1 MRIAWADHC
10 LALYQNHPELA
21 KQINGICYLQ
31 QCLII
36 HWSEIYLLLF
46 IQDAIRS
53 KMSDPDEKV
62 RIAFCKIFSQI
73 DYESALKL
81 VDKELLE
88 VLGSRCRDRKVRLAD
103 KELQSSIWA
112 YSGSHIF

>member
-1 MRIAWADHC
+1 VAAVRIAWADHC

-21 KQINGICYLQ
+21 KQINGI
-31 QCLII
+31 II
-36 HWSEIYLLLF
+36 SFVISLCDALSITQVSLS
-46 IQDAIRS
+46 DAIRS

-88 VLGSRCRDRKVRLAD
+88 VLGSRCRDRKVVQ
-103 KELQSSIWA
+103 KN
-112 YSGSHIF
+112 